1 VQKNTKILI
10 AVALAATLIGTGVTV
25 GYVLSNPASP
35 CGSSTAT
42 SGITSNLPTEAPPTP
57 GSATHVGAPARPAP
71 SVSAPQGRNAA
82 VDSNL
87 VINVVAAENFWGS
100 LVSQIGGN
108 HTNVLSIVSNPNTDP
123 HEYQANDSDAI
134 AIKNA
139 QYVIIND
146 VGYDQWAAQLVAA
159 DGDTNQTILN
169 IGDSLGVYVTG
180 GIVTGNPHLWYNPTY
195 VNETVAWMLHNLT
208 TIAPSLAGY
217 FTANYDN
224 LTASLAALYSRATQI
239 KNQFQGTEVA
249 STESIFVYLANATHL
264 DLVSPPA
271 FMEAIAAN
279 VDPPDASVV
288 QFECQLES
296 GNVKVLVYNLQTVTP
311 ITTTMK
317 AIAAEHNVT
326 TMFVTETIQPPGVS
340 FQTWM
345 LGELDSLQDA
355 LNSQALGSG

>member
-1 VQKNTKILI
+1 
-10 AVALAATLIGTGVTV
+10 
-25 GYVLSNPASP
+25 
-35 CGSSTAT
+35 
-42 SGITSNLPTEAPPTP
+42 
-57 GSATHVGAPARPAP
+57 
-71 SVSAPQGRNAA
+71 
-82 VDSNL
+82 
-87 VINVVAAENFWGS
+87 
-100 LVSQIGGN
+100 
-108 HTNVLSIVSNPNTDP
+108 VSNPNTDP